1 MIIWRYRK
9 YGGIEGDLFH
19 TLKFLTGK
27 FKMKVKDSNE
37 HSTEEEIYYNSES
50 EGKDL
55 KEYWQKET
63 NTKTQT
69 ETTSN

>member
-1 MIIWRYRK
+1 
-9 YGGIEGDLFH
+9 
-19 TLKFLTGK
+19 
-27 FKMKVKDSNE
+27 MKVKDSNE